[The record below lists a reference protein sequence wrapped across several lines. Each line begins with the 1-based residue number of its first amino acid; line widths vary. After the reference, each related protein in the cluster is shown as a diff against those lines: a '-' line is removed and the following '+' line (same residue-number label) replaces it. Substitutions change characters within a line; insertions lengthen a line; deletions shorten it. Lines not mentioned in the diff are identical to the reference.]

1 MPDESK
7 GWLIGVGIVAVL
19 GILAGVLILAGRAKG
34 AGGGGG
40 GGRGGGGGGATT
52 TEITN
57 CELKAIL
64 YPSAY
69 LFQGY
74 GNLIEK
80 VSKSPLQGKVIKL
93 QVDYGNGYQTIVEG
107 KTDSNGFVN
116 LALFGEYILP
126 QRMRL
131 YFEGDATYGS
141 AECVKQF

>member
-1 MPDESK
+1 MPESEGK
-7 GWLIGVGIVAVL
+7 GGWVIGIGILAVVGV
-19 GILAGVLILAGRAKG
+19 LAGVLMLAGRAKG

-40 GGRGGGGGGATT
+40 GGGGATA

-57 CELKAIL
+57 CELKAIS
-64 YPSAY
+64 YPIGY
-69 LFQGY
+69 LFQGC

-80 VSKSPLQGKVIKL
+80 VSKSPLQDKVIKL
-93 QVDYGNGYQTIVEG
+93 QLDYGNGYQTILEG

-116 LALFGEYILP
+116 LAVFGGYALP
-126 QRMRL
+126 QKMRL

>member
-1 MPDESK
+1 MPGEGKK
-7 GWLIGVGIVAVL
+7 GWLIGVGILAVL
-19 GILAGVLILAGRAKG
+19 GVLAGVLMLAGRAKG
-34 AGGGGG
+34 AG
-40 GGRGGGGGGATT
+40 GGGGGGATT

-57 CELKAIL
+57 CELKAIS

-69 LFQGY
+69 LLQGY

-116 LALFGEYILP
+116 LALFGGYTLP

-141 AECVKQF
+141 AECVKQL

>member
-1 MPDESK
+1 MPESEGK

-19 GILAGVLILAGRAKG
+19 GVLAGVLMLAGRAKG
-34 AGGGGG
+34 AGGGG
-40 GGRGGGGGGATT
+40 ATA

-57 CELKAIL
+57 CELKAIS
-64 YPSAY
+64 YPVGY

-80 VSKSPLQGKVIKL
+80 VSKSPLQDKVIKL
-93 QVDYGNGYQTIVEG
+93 QLDYGNGYQTILEG

-116 LALFGEYILP
+116 LAVFGGYALP

-141 AECVKQF
+141 AECVKQFLR